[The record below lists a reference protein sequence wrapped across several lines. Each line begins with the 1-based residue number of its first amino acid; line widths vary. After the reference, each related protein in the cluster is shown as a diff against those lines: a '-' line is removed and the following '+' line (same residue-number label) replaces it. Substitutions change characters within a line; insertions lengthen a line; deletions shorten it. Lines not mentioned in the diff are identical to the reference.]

1 MSVPDPATTNWVP
14 LQGRPSG
21 AAYFGQYQ
29 ASGHTYY
36 DGDCVIGSDGILY
49 MCVTDG
55 TTTPPVA
62 WPGASAP
69 QGVAGPQGPAGV
81 GIPSPVVN
89 GSWIK
94 GVSGAAVWTPLTQDQ
109 LPTNLGA
116 TEPAL
121 PGSDYNQATAAGW
134 YVGTPTDANRPPSN
148 MYAHVQVFQFG
159 GPQYKQ
165 IAHRYDSLDRWERLY
180 IGGVGWTIW
189 NQTQFTPDRNWI
201 SIASNPGYVNGFVDY
216 GVPYGPAMYRKLAS
230 GLVIFKGLISAP
242 GPGLAFTMPA
252 GYRILTG
259 STNYIFHAASSANL
273 ATETWRIDGNGAM
286 VYSNASAWVSVAGIQ
301 YYAES

>member
-1 MSVPDPATTNWVP
+1 MSVPNPATTDWVP
-14 LQGRPSG
+14 LQGKIG
-21 AAYFGQYQ
+21 TTYFGQYQ

-55 TTTPPVA
+55 TTTPPAA
-62 WPGASAP
+62 WPGAAAP

-116 TEPAL
+116 TEPSI
-121 PGSDYNQATAAGW
+121 PGADYNLATAAGW
-134 YVGTPTDANRPPSN
+134 YVGVPSDANGPPG
-148 MYAHVQVFQFG
+148 MYAHVQVFNFG

-165 IAHRYDSLDRWERLY
+165 IAHQYNSLDIWQRLY
-180 IGGVGWTIW
+180 MSGVGWTIW
-189 NQTQFTPDRNWI
+189 NQVQFTPDRQWN
-201 SIASNPGYVNGFVDY
+201 AVAALGYVGGFSDY
-216 GVPYGPAMYRKLAS
+216 AAPYGPCEYRKTANNMVICR
-230 GLVIFKGLISAP
+230 GLMNCPNPGTAFTFPVGYRPAP
-242 GPGLAFTMPA
+242 GRNLIWHTA
-252 GYRILTG
+252 
-259 STNYIFHAASSANL
+259 NSAQR
-273 ATETWRIDGNGAM
+273 ADETWRSGGAGEMIYQAAASWASLAGLTFYADG
-286 VYSNASAWVSVAGIQ
+286 
-301 YYAES
+301 